1 MTRDTVWR
9 ALAVLAVLLAGWW
22 FQANTEWVDV
32 EQARPARGDARE
44 HPTYAFE
51 HLMRHLDLHVE
62 RHEELDKLPP
72 EGARL
77 LLLSSDWDVIPGR
90 AEQLHHW
97 VLRGGHLVVLEG
109 ADWGESKLESWVP
122 IYAPQRT
129 RREIQEAAAAAKAKA
144 TAASASADDDGSD
157 IDEEAEAKSTAP
169 AASTPLSAHATFM
182 TCMDFNTN
190 VQLKTKPGVQ
200 ASWNMHY
207 PDGTEMLRVARG
219 EGSVTVLNTWPVTF
233 YNDKVLRCENPLL
246 IADALQARAGATLWI
261 YLNEKRES
269 LIPWLWHQGWI
280 AIALGLLALAAAL
293 WRGALRFGP
302 RMARAARHRRSIGEQ
317 VRGTGAYLHAHGGE
331 ALIAAQRRALEEA
344 AEKHIP
350 RYRRMRS
357 DLREQAIAKAANI
370 DAEAL
375 AAAMGTQ
382 LSRGAQLTAR
392 LQLMET
398 ARRRLTQSEN
408 ERSQS

>member
-1 MTRDTVWR
+1 MSRDTVWR
-9 ALAVLAVLLAGWW
+9 VLAVLAVLLGGWW
-22 FQANTEWVDV
+22 IQANTEWVDV
-32 EQARPARGDARE
+32 EQARPAHGEARE
-44 HPTYAFE
+44 HPTYALE
-51 HLMRHLDLHVE
+51 HLMRRLDLQVE
-62 RHEELDKLPP
+62 RHEELDRLPP

-77 LLLSSDWDVIPGR
+77 LLLSRDWDVIPGR
-90 AEQLHHW
+90 AEQLHQW
-97 VLRGGHLVVLEG
+97 VLRGGHLVLLEG
-109 ADWGESKLESWVP
+109 AEWGESKLESWVP

-129 RREIQEAAAAAKAKA
+129 RKEIQEAAAAAKAKA
-144 TAASASADDDGSD
+144 SAASSARDEDDDD
-157 IDEEAEAKSTAP
+157 DDEAQSKSAP
-169 AASTPLSAHATFM
+169 PAQATPLSEHATFK
-182 TCMDFNTN
+182 TCISFNTS
-190 VQLKTKPGVQ
+190 VQLKTKPGV
-200 ASWNMHY
+200 ASSWTMHY
-207 PDGTEMLRVARG
+207 PEGMEMLRVARG
-219 EGSVTVLNTWPVTF
+219 QGSVTVLNTWPVSF
-233 YNDKVLRCENPLL
+233 YNDNALRCENPLL
-246 IADALQARAGATLWI
+246 LAEALQARAGATLWI

-280 AIALGLLALAAAL
+280 AITLGLLALAAAL

-302 RMARAARHRRSIGEQ
+302 RVAKAARHRRSIGEQ

-331 ALIAAQRRALEEA
+331 ALVAAQRRALEDA

-357 DLREQAIAKAANI
+357 EVREQAIAKATNI
-370 DAEAL
+370 DVVDL
-375 AAAMGTQ
+375 AVAMGTQ